1 MSFQQPQYQPR
12 PIPAQLR
19 DANSFRDL
27 RDGVKEYLQQKMED
41 DRDFLVQ
48 LTNSHNRNAQAFG
61 PNVAS
66 AASMQI
72 DATLQQIVTGT
83 AAIDQIVPPAK
94 FNGFKALYSRDG
106 FSLVAGGPTPGAIAT
121 PLTTTPGILVL
132 LLYFPPT
139 QEWAVISAVFAGT
152 LPAGSVGPAQLANG
166 AVTAPA
172 IATGAVTAPAIGTGA
187 VTAPAIGSGAV
198 TTPAIGAAAIT
209 TPKIASGAA
218 TEGTAFTDN
227 SVQNITPYGTP
238 VSIAAG
244 TVTVNAVGDF
254 VNGQVT
260 LGGNSSGIQSGDEV
274 DYTILRGATTIAT
287 GALKITIS
295 GSTPTLGSDWVSSI
309 TFEDSGISGSRTYS
323 VELTSVNGSGMGTLT
338 VQKTAAQLLII
349 DHKAQ

>member
-1 MSFQQPQYQPR
+1 M
-12 PIPAQLR
+12 R
-19 DANSFRDL
+19 DANNFRDL

-106 FSLVAGGPTPGAIAT
+106 FSLVAGGPMPGAIAT

-198 TTPAIGAAAIT
+198 TTPAIGSAAIT

-218 TEGTAFTDN
+218 TKGTPFTDN
-227 SVQNITPYGTP
+227 SSQNIAPYGTP
-238 VSIAAG
+238 ASVVAG
-244 TVTVNAVGDF
+244 TVTIDAASDF
-254 VNGQVT
+254 VNGQVS
-260 LGGNSSGIQSGDEV
+260 LGGTVVNLQSLDQL
-274 DYTILRGATTIAT
+274 DYTVLRGATTIASGT
-287 GALKITIS
+287 LKLTLS
-295 GSTPTLGSDWVSSI
+295 TTTVVGGSWQSTL
-309 TFEDSGISGSRTYS
+309 TFEDSGVSGSQTYTI
-323 VELTSVNGSGMGTLT
+323 ELTTTNGSGNTT
-338 VQKTAAQLLII
+338 YAVTKTAAMLQII